1 MQTLRLYTHP
11 MSRGR
16 IARWML
22 EESGLPYEAQIV
34 EFGPAMRDAA
44 YTAINPMGKV
54 PALVHGDAVV
64 TETAAICAYVADLV
78 PERRLAPPAGTPAR
92 ARYWRWLFFAAG
104 PLEAAVTAKALGLLA
119 PADKRS
125 MAGYGSFDDVMNTL
139 EVAVNQATPWLCGDT
154 FSAADVVLGSQLSW
168 GLAFGTIEKRPAF
181 EPYVARLRE
190 REAAR
195 RAAALDDALL
205 KKP

>member
-1 MQTLRLYTHP
+1 MPTLRLYTHP

-92 ARYWRWLFFAAG
+92 ASYWRWLFFAAG
-104 PLEAAVTAKALGLLA
+104 PLEAALTAKALGLLA
-119 PADKRS
+119 PPDKRS
-125 MAGYGSFDDVMNTL
+125 VAGYGSFDDVMNTL
-139 EVAVNQATPWLCGDT
+139 EHAVNQAAPWLCGDT
-154 FSAADVVLGSQLSW
+154 FSAADVYLGSQLSW
-168 GLAFGTIEKRPAF
+168 GLAFGTIDRRPAF

-195 RAAALDDALL
+195 RAAAIDDALV
-205 KKP
+205 KKS